1 MKKTDLKKI
10 LSISGEHGLFK
21 YLAQAKAGLI
31 AENLET
37 GKRSTFGQSAR
48 VSTLA
53 DIAIY
58 TESEELPLKE
68 VLRRMAEKLSGGEAI
83 SSKSNPRDIEKFF
96 GEVVPD
102 YDADRFYVSHMKK
115 VLEWY
120 NCLRSYASLD
130 FVDDEEEEAQGAAEE
145 KEEAKAE

>member
-1 MKKTDLKKI
+1 MEKTDLKKI
-10 LSISGEHGLFK
+10 LSISGEHGLFN

-37 GKRSTFGQSAR
+37 KKRSTFGAHAR
-48 VSTLA
+48 VSSLA

-58 TESEELPLKE
+58 TETEELPLKE
-68 VLRRMAEKLSGGEAI
+68 VLRRMVAKLDGGEAI
-83 SSKSNPRDIEKFF
+83 SPKSDPREIEKFF

-115 VLEWY
+115 ILDWY
-120 NCLRSYASLD
+120 EDLRNYASLE
-130 FVDDEEEEAQGAAEE
+130 FVEDEENEEA
-145 KEEAKAE
+145 

>member
-1 MKKTDLKKI
+1 MEKTDLKKI
-10 LSISGEHGLFK
+10 LSISGEHGLFN

-37 GKRSTFGQSAR
+37 KKRSTFGAHAR
-48 VSTLA
+48 VSSLA

-58 TESEELPLKE
+58 TETEELPLKE
-68 VLRRMAEKLSGGEAI
+68 VLRRMVAKLDGGEAI
-83 SSKSNPRDIEKFF
+83 SPKSDPREIEKFF

-115 VLEWY
+115 ILEWY
-120 NCLRSYASLD
+120 NCLRKFATLE
-130 FVDDEEEEAQGAAEE
+130 FADDEEEEKAEE
-145 KEEAKAE
+145 AAPKAE

>member
-1 MKKTDLKKI
+1 MEKTDLKKI
-10 LSISGEHGLFK
+10 LSISGERGLFR

-31 AENLET
+31 AENLES
-37 GKRSTFGQSAR
+37 GKRATFGAHAR
-48 VSTLA
+48 VSALA

-58 TESEELPLKE
+58 TETEELPLKE
-68 VLRRMAEKLSGGEAI
+68 VLRRMVAKLDGGEAI
-83 SSKSNPRDIEKFF
+83 SSKSSPRDIEKFF

-120 NCLRSYASLD
+120 NCLRQFATLE
-130 FVDDEEEEAQGAAEE
+130 FADDEEETET
-145 KEEAKAE
+145 KAD

>member
-1 MKKTDLKKI
+1 MEKTDLKTI
-10 LSISGEHGLFK
+10 LSVSGEHGLFI

-37 GKRSTFGQSAR
+37 KKRTTFGTNAR
-48 VSTLA
+48 VSSLS

-58 TESEELPLKE
+58 TETEELPLKE
-68 VLRRMAEKLSGGEAI
+68 VFRKMAEKLSGEKAM
-83 SSKSNPRDIEKFF
+83 SQKSNARDIEKFF

-115 VLEWY
+115 ILEWY
-120 NCLRSYASLD
+120 NCLHDFASLD
-130 FVDDEEEEAQGAAEE
+130 FVDEEEAAQESAAE
-145 KEEAKAE
+145 